1 MGTHKIAIIPGDG
14 IGPEVIS
21 AATEVLMRL
30 TTIEASLDFET
41 EELDWGSER
50 YLKKGHM
57 IPPGGVEALRSFDA
71 IFFGSAGDPRIP
83 DHVTLWNLRLAICQG
98 LDQYANIRP
107 ARLLPGIEG
116 PLKGSPE
123 IDMLIIRENSEG
135 EYSGAGGRVHSS
147 LAHEVATDVS
157 LFTSKGCE
165 QVQRFAFEKARGR
178 KQKKLTLVTK
188 SNAQRH
194 GMVLWDEVFE
204 SIKGDY
210 PDIRTERVLV
220 DAMAARMVSEPES
233 VDVVVASNLHADILS
248 DLAAALTGSLG
259 LAPTGNI
266 NPEKT
271 TPSMFEPIHG
281 SAFDIIGH
289 GSANPLGAIWSAV
302 LMLEQ
307 LDEVSAAQKL
317 MQAIESVCRE
327 GKALPRDLGGQAS
340 TRDVTDAVLESL
352 ENPDS

>member
-1 MGTHKIAIIPGDG
+1 MGIHRLAIIPGDG
-14 IGPEVIS
+14 IGPEVIE
-21 AATEVLMRL
+21 AATEVLTRL
-30 TTIEASLDFET
+30 TAIDASLDFASEHF
-41 EELDWGSER
+41 DWGSER
-50 YLKKGHM
+50 YLDTGLM
-57 IPPGGVEALRSFDA
+57 IPEGGVDALKSFDA
-71 IFFGSAGDPRIP
+71 ILFGSAGDPRIP

-107 ARLLPGIEG
+107 ARALPGVEG
-116 PLKGSPE
+116 PLKGAPD

-135 EYSGAGGRVHSS
+135 EYSGAGGRVHTS
-147 LAHEVATDVS
+147 LTHEVATDVS

-165 QVQRFAFEKARGR
+165 QIQRFAFEQARQR
-178 KQKKLTLVTK
+178 KRKKLTLVTK

-194 GMVLWDEVFE
+194 GMVLWDEIFE
-204 SIKGDY
+204 AIKGDY
-210 PDIRTERVLV
+210 TEIRTERVLV
-220 DAMAARMVSEPES
+220 DAMAARMVSDPES

-266 NPEKT
+266 NPERI

-307 LDEVSAAQKL
+307 LNEVSAAKTL

-327 GKALPRDLGGQAS
+327 GRALPRDLGGQAS
-340 TRDVTDAVLESL
+340 TREVTDAVLEAL
-352 ENPDS
+352 ENPVS